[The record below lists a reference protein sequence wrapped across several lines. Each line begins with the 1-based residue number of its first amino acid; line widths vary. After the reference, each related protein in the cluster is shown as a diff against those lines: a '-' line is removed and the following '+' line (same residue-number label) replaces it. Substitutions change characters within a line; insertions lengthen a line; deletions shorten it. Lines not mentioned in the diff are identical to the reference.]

1 MKNFRLLRS
10 GPWGRLALA
19 VGLGLVASA
28 AVAAAVRTQVLRDQ
42 YRLEALR
49 EQQSNLRGEVEMLRV
64 EESALAA
71 AERVE
76 ARARERGF
84 GFPAPDRVIWIGRP
98 DDSGSEPG
106 PASLRVDIASRG
118 PR

>member
-19 VGLGLVASA
+19 IGLGLVASA
-28 AVAAAVRTQVLRDQ
+28 AVAAAVRTHALRDQ

-49 EQQSNLRGEVEMLRV
+49 ERQSKLLGEVEMLRV

-71 AERVE
+71 TERVE
-76 ARARERGF
+76 AKARERGF
-84 GFPAPDRVIWIGRP
+84 RFPAPEQVIWVGRP
-98 DDSGSEPG
+98 ARTG
-106 PASLRVDIASRG
+106 PAPLRVDVASRS
-118 PR
+118 PQ